1 MSPVP
6 LKKQSKAGMSTR
18 NRRGDPSDFVV
29 EPITVKKFSGGLGV
43 DSDTESLK
51 SCTEV
56 IMTCGTE

>member
-6 LKKQSKAGMSTR
+6 LKKQSNAGTSTR
-18 NRRGDPSDFVV
+18 KRRGDPSDFVV

-43 DSDTESLK
+43 DSDADNLK

-56 IMTCGTE
+56 MMTCGME